1 VNLQQVFGILLARY
15 KVVLL
20 ALLATVAATF
30 AISLAM
36 PKQYTATAAVVVD
49 VKSPDPIAGMMLPAL
64 VMPGYMATQV
74 NIIESDRVART
85 VVHTLKLHENPAARE
100 EWLGATDGTG
110 ELEVW
115 LAEALKRRLDV
126 RPSRESSVISISFT
140 AADPRFAAAVA
151 NAFARAYID
160 TNIELKVE
168 PAKQYALWFGE
179 QGKALRD
186 NVEKAQARLSEHQQ
200 TFGIVASDERLDT
213 ETAKLNELSSQ
224 LTVVQAQTADALS
237 KQRSGSAAIALPEVM
252 QNPLVQ
258 TLKADVARLEAKLRE
273 TAGNLGKNHPQYQG
287 TESELASLKQR
298 LETETRQIASGFSAS
313 RVVGKEKETELK
325 SAIAAQKK
333 LLLELKHKR
342 DELAV
347 LARDV
352 EAAQKAYDTVSQRL
366 NQTNLESQF
375 RQTNVSVLTRASAPT
390 VPSFPK
396 VPLNILLS
404 VFLGSLFGIGTALVL
419 EILDRRIRSADD
431 VAETLQLPVLGVIGP
446 RSKQS
451 MLAIAY
457 RDPALEG
464 R

>member
-1 VNLQQVFGILLARY
+1 VNLQQVFQILLARY

-20 ALLATVAATF
+20 ALLATVAATLGV
-30 AISLAM
+30 SLTL
-36 PKQYTATAAVVVD
+36 PKQYAATAAVVVD

-85 VVHTLKLHENPAARE
+85 VVHMLKLHENPAARQ
-100 EWLGATDGTG
+100 EWLEATDGTG

-115 LAEALKRRLDV
+115 LADALKRRLDV
-126 RPSRESSVISISFT
+126 RPSRESSVISISFS

-151 NAFARAYID
+151 NAFAQAYID

-224 LTVVQAQTADALS
+224 LTVVQAQTADAQS
-237 KQRSGSAAIALPEVM
+237 KQRSASASALPEVT
-252 QNPLVQ
+252 QNPLIQ

-287 TESELASLKQR
+287 TEFELASLKQK
-298 LETETRQIASGFSAS
+298 LETETRHIASGFSAS
-313 RVVGKEKETELK
+313 RSVGKEKETELK

-375 RQTNVSVLTRASAPT
+375 KQTNVSVLTRASAPT
-390 VPSFPK
+390 GPSFPK
-396 VPLNILLS
+396 LPLNILLS
-404 VFLGSLFGIGTALVL
+404 IFLGTLFGIGTALVL
-419 EILDRRIRSADD
+419 ELLDRRVRSADD
-431 VAETLQLPVLGVIGP
+431 AAEMLQMPVLGVIGP

-451 MLAIAY
+451 TLAIAY
-457 RDPALEG
+457 RASALEG